1 MISQIS
7 KLSSSDLISFWFK
20 SFICQLLWHSCLNER
35 FQHKRAWVQN
45 QLTAVLSD
53 ILLLFDSIENTTIKK
68 ESGNGQLKIMFY
80 NNGSLAK
87 ETERETAA
95 AALNLA
101 SKPVSREI

>member
-20 SFICQLLWHSCLNER
+20 SFICQLLWHSCQSER

-53 ILLLFDSIENTTIKK
+53 ISLLFDSIENTTIKK
-68 ESGNGQLKIMFY
+68 ESGI
-80 NNGSLAK
+80 
-87 ETERETAA
+87 ETAAA